1 MRQQVLCLD
10 PALLFPCLLLDLV
23 LGCAQR
29 SLRKMVKKQSQPHK
43 VVPPTYNKLVYK
55 SHFTMV
61 HAEYNYS
68 IVLLGVKKTNKH
80 HWTIL
85 QRRWCFLLEENAGEI
100 VVEAKIIEM
109 LLT

>member
-1 MRQQVLCLD
+1 MFVG
-10 PALLFPCLLLDLV
+10 LV
-23 LGCAQR
+23 
-29 SLRKMVKKQSQPHK
+29 PEI
-43 VVPPTYNKLVYK
+43 
-55 SHFTMV
+55 TMV
-61 HAEYNYS
+61 HAEYNEL
-68 IVLLGVKKTNKH
+68 VLLGVSYTNKH